1 MSVPPSGLV
10 AAVRKLVGVV
20 EHAVPPLQDF
30 AKACCSAVLPDH
42 QDRTLREALPA
53 TPDVEADLRA
63 ELGPQPLEACRQL
76 VAQEQAAQVPRTLWD
91 EEDARVRALAA
102 GETPT
107 SAAVYDATERE
118 QRAARIALEWVQ
130 AFDLPSVADLVPCAN
145 RVYARLQEL
154 ERLWRTLCKEL
165 SVDPEKARTN
175 TLLALSRR
183 AGHAA
188 TMALKDDVQVA
199 QQLAKLLGV
208 RAAGDAATVAKDV
221 LRVVDELLT
230 RTATSRDSEF
240 LFARLRAATGE
251 KDPGRIAEAVKVR
264 LDQQHQKRLAETGHS
279 VKHPLSPAR

>member
-53 TPDVEADLRA
+53 VRA
-63 ELGPQPLEACRQL
+63 ELGPEPLEACRQL
-76 VAQEQAAQVPRTLWD
+76 VAQEQSQQIPRTLWE

-107 SAAVYDATERE
+107 SAAVYDASERE

-165 SVDPEKARTN
+165 SVDPEKAHTN

-230 RTATSRDSEF
+230 RTATSR
-240 LFARLRAATGE
+240 
-251 KDPGRIAEAVKVR
+251 
-264 LDQQHQKRLAETGHS
+264 
-279 VKHPLSPAR
+279 